1 LLEGEKME
9 IKIIKSKK
17 QYHTYLER
25 MNEIFDA
32 KKGTLEYDELDL
44 LALVLEK
51 YEEDKFPIKEP
62 SPLEAIR
69 FIMEQNNLS
78 DEDLGKILKSR
89 SRVTELFN
97 GERKLA
103 LSHIRALHSELHI
116 PAKTLI
122 QEY

>member
-1 LLEGEKME
+1 MFKGEKMD

-17 QYHTYLER
+17 QYHSYLER

-89 SRVTELFN
+89 SRVTELFSSK
-97 GERKLA
+97 RKLA
-103 LSHIRALHSELHI
+103 LSHIRVLHSELHI